1 MPGAAFG
8 LPLHIMI
15 DFLLNSVLI
24 VCYNNQERSL
34 DRRAK
39 NGTMQIVQMHRQAFK
54 RKPYYTLNVL

>member
-24 VCYNNQERSL
+24 VCYNNQEHSL

-39 NGTMQIVQMHRQAFK
+39 NGTMQIMQMHR
-54 RKPYYTLNVL
+54 